1 MKKASF
7 IRSSQLLLKPAGIS
21 TGCGVLDGL
30 IGRIETGKTY
40 LFYGDEEVLKRLLYS
55 IAVNAIAEL
64 DKPVLIITLRDYHRG
79 LILDTFDLGY
89 TAVQY
94 YLDPEYALKN
104 IYVAPVFNK
113 RQAVNIA
120 ELTLLVKSLGISVIL
135 VWASTELFEY
145 EDYPALIKFLGLL
158 KQALE
163 NEASLIL
170 FSRAS
175 KLSKSYPPKP
185 DGPVFLKHFASIIVY
200 FKRSIRDEKIVKI
213 YLVKHPYRP
222 LKEAKAFLDYH
233 ALTDL

>member
-1 MKKASF
+1 MNKASF
-7 IRSSQLLLKPAGIS
+7 IRSSQLLLKPARIS

-30 IGRIETGKTY
+30 IGRIETGRTY

-55 IAVNAIAEL
+55 IAVKTIAEL
-64 DKPVLIITLRDYHRG
+64 DKPVLIITMRDYHRG

-94 YLDPEYALKN
+94 FLDPEYALKK
-104 IYVAPVFNK
+104 IYVAPVFNR

-120 ELTLLVKSLGISVIL
+120 DLISLAKSLGIKVVL

-163 NEASLIL
+163 NDVALVL

-200 FKRSIRDEKIVKI
+200 FKRNIRDRRIVKI
-213 YLVKHPYRP
+213 YLLKHPYRA

>member
-7 IRSSQLLLKPAGIS
+7 IRSSQLLLKSAGIS

-55 IAVNAIAEL
+55 IAVNTIVEL
-64 DKPVLIITLRDYHRG
+64 DKPVLIITMMDYHRG

-94 YLDPEYALKN
+94 FLDPEYALKK
-104 IYVAPVFNK
+104 IYVAPVFNR

-120 ELTLLVKSLGISVIL
+120 DLISLVKSLEVKAVL

-158 KQALE
+158 KQVLE
-163 NEASLIL
+163 NDVALIL
-170 FSRAS
+170 FSSAS
-175 KLSKSYPPKP
+175 RLSKSYPPKP
-185 DGPVFLKHFASIIVY
+185 DGPIFLKHFASIIVY
-200 FKRSIRDEKIVKI
+200 FKRSIRDKKIVKI
-213 YLVKHPYRP
+213 NLVKHPYRS
-222 LKEAKAFLDYH
+222 LNKAKAFLDYH